1 MSPSM
6 GVGVSL
12 KLPTENTWT
21 VIYILPIIINSD
33 DVKYIYKDID
43 NVKIR
48 LKGTNKNLISKN
60 AGFMFLPQE
69 CRVVT
74 CCMCY
79 TNAGLLLV
87 AYGIKMAAVFW

>member
-43 NVKIR
+43 NMKIR
-48 LKGTNKNLISKN
+48 
-60 AGFMFLPQE
+60 
-69 CRVVT
+69 
-74 CCMCY
+74 
-79 TNAGLLLV
+79 
-87 AYGIKMAAVFW
+87 